1 MLVRILIE
9 LLFFGLLGLGLA
21 LWFNDLAVRKSG
33 KKPRRGKSSKK
44 AREAEKKII
53 IGKIK
58 GISIIAADFV
68 FAAVVIYGGRH
79 SVIRI
84 DLPEGE
90 LKWSTERPGD
100 ALLCVPAAYSDK
112 GGHVIGQYLRD
123 GKAHGSLSRNIGRT
137 SLKGDIFY
145 ADYKWL
151 SDNGYQQHTIVLDS
165 KPKTF
170 VDNRYKVRRAL
181 CKKDGKAFILQSNLP
196 MTLNTFAI
204 ICARK
209 ASNATN
215 LDMGHCGYG
224 YYKWHGIT
232 IPLAAWTYF
241 TRGEQTNWLYIE
253 SACL

>member
-1 MLVRILIE
+1 MLIRILIE
-9 LLFFGLLGLGLA
+9 LLFLGLLGLGLA
-21 LWFNDLAVRKSG
+21 LWFNDLSLRKGVS
-33 KKPRRGKSSKK
+33 RGKRGRNSKK
-44 AREAEKKII
+44 ARAAEKKII

-58 GISIIAADFV
+58 GIFIIAADFI
-68 FAAVVIYGGRH
+68 FALLVLYAGRH

-84 DLPEGE
+84 DIPEGE
-90 LKWSTERPGD
+90 LKWSTERPAD
-100 ALLCVPAAYSDK
+100 ATLCVPAAYSDK
-112 GGHVIGQYLRD
+112 GGRVIGQYLKD
-123 GKAHGSLSRNIGRT
+123 GKTYGSLSRNIGRT

-145 ADYKWL
+145 ADYRWL
-151 SDNGYQQHTIVLDS
+151 SGNGYQQHTIVLDS

-241 TRGEQTNWLYIE
+241 TREQQTNWLYVE
-253 SACL
+253 